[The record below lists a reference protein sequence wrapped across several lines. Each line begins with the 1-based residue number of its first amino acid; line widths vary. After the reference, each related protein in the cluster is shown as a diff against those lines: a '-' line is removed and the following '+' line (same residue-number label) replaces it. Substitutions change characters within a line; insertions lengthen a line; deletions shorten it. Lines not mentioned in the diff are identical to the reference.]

1 MKSFTSFLLVL
12 LSMAAMSPAQAQN
25 RPRGNGGDGGLGGMA
40 PLAPQFSTTL
50 TKLFGDHKAFSGVK
64 DVAMGRGTG
73 GDSFAT
79 PCKLAFLDGK
89 FRMEIDLT
97 QAKGSQ
103 IPAGMTGQLKAMGMG
118 EMTIISQEAKGVS
131 YLVYP
136 GLQSYAEIS
145 TADGK
150 PVEADKVKVT
160 ITELGKETMNGHPC
174 VKNKVVVIDQIGK
187 TNEAI
192 VWNATDLKKFP
203 VHIETT
209 DANSTVK
216 MDFKDVKFDKPDA
229 KLFEPPAG
237 FARYENL
244 QTMMQEALMKRLGG
258 PKPGQ

>member
-1 MKSFTSFLLVL
+1 MKSFASFLIVL
-12 LSMAAMSPAQAQN
+12 PLMAAVCSAQPQN
-25 RPRGNGGDGGLGGMA
+25 RPRGNGGGGGLGGMA
-40 PLAPQFSTTL
+40 PLAPQFSATL
-50 TKLFGDHKAFSGVK
+50 TKLFGDHKAFSTVM
-64 DVAMGRGTG
+64 DVAMARGTG

-103 IPAGMTGQLKAMGMG
+103 IPPGMTEQLKAMGMG
-118 EMTIISQEAKGVS
+118 EMTIISQEAKGIS
-131 YLVYP
+131 YFVYP
-136 GLQSYAEIS
+136 GLQSYAEIATS
-145 TADGK
+145 DGK
-150 PVEADKVKVT
+150 PVEADKIKVEV
-160 ITELGKETMNGHPC
+160 TELGKETMNGHPC
-174 VKNKVVVIDQIGK
+174 VKNKVIVIDQSGK
-187 TNEAI
+187 TNEAT

-209 DANSTVK
+209 EANAKVR

-229 KLFEPPAG
+229 KLFEAPAG

-244 QTMMQEALMKRLGG
+244 QTMMQEALMKRLGA